1 MKRKKGSVQNT
12 DWRKRKKWDHPVYK
26 EKFMQNFIYAINGPV
41 VKVKDTKDFS
51 MLEMVYVGHKRL
63 IGEVIG
69 ITEKYTTIQ
78 VYETTTGLKIGEP
91 VYTTGMPMCATLGPG
106 IISNIFDGIERPL
119 LKIEEVSGGAFI
131 SEGANV
137 ESLDTEKE
145 YETKI
150 TVKVGDHLKGGQIYA
165 ECQETPVIKHYCMLS
180 PLLEGEVISVNEDG
194 CYKINDTVCM
204 IKDSNGKEIPL
215 TLCQKWPI
223 RQPRPVKER
232 MLISKPLITGQRVID
247 TVLPIAKGGT
257 AAIPGGFGT
266 GKTMTQHQLA
276 KWCDADI
283 IVYIG
288 CGERGNEM
296 TQVLEEFS
304 QLIDPKSNRPLTDR
318 TVLIANTSNMPVA
331 AREASIYTGI
341 TLAEYYR
348 DMGYHIAIMADSTSR
363 WAEALREISGRLEE
377 MPAEEGFPAYL
388 PSRLSEFYERAGY
401 MQTLSDREGSVTII
415 GAVSPQGSDFSEPVT
430 QNTKRFV
437 RCFWTLDKSLAYARH
452 YPAINWTTSYS
463 EYLDDISEYYVL
475 NAGRDF
481 MECRQQISNI
491 LIEEN
496 KLMEIVKL
504 IGSDVLPDDQKLIIE
519 IARVVRVGFLQQNA
533 YHKDDT
539 FVPLKKQL
547 LMMKVILHLYSESKR
562 IISEGKTIGLI
573 QKTGLIEKVIKM
585 KYDIPNDKPEMFDNY
600 FKEITETLDK
610 ITNDDDDWSNK

>member
-1 MKRKKGSVQNT
+1 MNKIYSV
-12 DWRKRKKWDHPVYK
+12 
-26 EKFMQNFIYAINGPV
+26 NGPV

-51 MLEMVYVGHKRL
+51 MLEMVYVGEKKL

-69 ITEKYTTIQ
+69 ITGEFTTIQ
-78 VYETTTGLKIGEP
+78 VYEVTTGLKVGEP
-91 VYTTGMPMCATLGPG
+91 VFNTGSPMSATLGPG

-119 LKIEEVSGGAFI
+119 KEIEKISGAFI
-131 SEGANV
+131 NEGSNV
-137 ESLDTEKE
+137 PAIDTENIYDVTME
-145 YETKI
+145 V
-150 TVKVGDHLKGGQIYA
+150 TVGTELTGGSVYA
-165 ECQETPVIKHYCMLS
+165 SCLETPVIRHYCMLS
-180 PLLEGEVISVNEDG
+180 PFLSGKVIWIAENGKYRV
-194 CYKINDTVCM
+194 NDTVCK
-204 IKDSNGKEIPL
+204 IEDNKGKIHEL

-223 RQPRPVKER
+223 RQPRPVAER
-232 MLISKPLITGQRVID
+232 LMISRPLITGQRIID
-247 TVLPIAKGGT
+247 TILPIAKGGT

-304 QLIDPKSNRPLTDR
+304 ELIDPKTNRPLTDR

-401 MQTLSDREGSVTII
+401 MKTLCGKEGSVTII

-430 QNTKRFV
+430 QNTKRFT
-437 RCFWTLDKSLAYARH
+437 RCFWALDKSLAYARH
-452 YPAINWTTSYS
+452 YPAINWTLSYS
-463 EYLDDISEYYVL
+463 EYTGDLANWYRDNVSP
-475 NAGRDF
+475 DF
-481 MECRQQISNI
+481 MKYREELCS
-491 LIEEN
+491 LLLEEN
-496 KLMEIVKL
+496 SLMEIVKL
-504 IGSDVLPDDQKLIIE
+504 IGADVLPDDQKLVIE
-519 IARVVRVGFLQQNA
+519 IARVIRVGFLQQNA
-533 YHKDDT
+533 FHADDT
-539 FVPLKKQL
+539 FVPLEKQFK
-547 LMMKVILHLYSESKR
+547 MMHVILHLYHRAKEVVARQIPLSK
-562 IISEGKTIGLI
+562 ITA
-573 QKTGLIEKVIKM
+573 TGLFDKFTKM
-585 KYDIPNDKPEMFDNY
+585 KYDVPNSNIEMLDDY
-600 FKEITETLDK
+600 IKETDAVMDGILK
-610 ITNDDDDWSNK
+610 

>member
-1 MKRKKGSVQNT
+1 MENRIYSV
-12 DWRKRKKWDHPVYK
+12 
-26 EKFMQNFIYAINGPV
+26 NGPV
-41 VKVKDTKDFS
+41 VKVRNTKDFS
-51 MLEMVYVGHKRL
+51 MLEMVYVGKKKL

-69 ITEKYTTIQ
+69 ITSEFTTIQ
-78 VYETTTGLKIGEP
+78 VYEVTTGLTVGEP
-91 VYTTGMPMCATLGPG
+91 VVGTGAPMSVTLGPG

-119 LKIEEVSGGAFI
+119 MEIKKLSGRFI

-137 ESLDTEKE
+137 PAIDTEKL
-145 YETKI
+145 YDVTVET
-150 TVKVGDHLKGGQIYA
+150 TVGAELAGGDIYA
-165 ECQETPVIKHYCMLS
+165 SCPETAVITHYCMLS
-180 PLLEGEVISVNEDG
+180 PLLSGKVIWTAENGQYRVNDVV
-194 CYKINDTVCM
+194 CKIE
-204 IKDSNGKEIPL
+204 DSNGTVHEL

-223 RQPRPVKER
+223 RQPRPVAER
-232 MLISKPLITGQRVID
+232 MMISRPLITGQRIID

-304 QLIDPKSNRPLTDR
+304 GLIDPKSGRPLTDR

-401 MQTLSDREGSVTII
+401 MKTLCGREGSVTII

-437 RCFWTLDKSLAYARH
+437 RCFWALDKSLAYARH

-463 EYLDDISEYYVL
+463 EYIDDLTDFYNRE
-475 NAGRDF
+475 AGEDF
-481 MECRQQISNI
+481 LKMRQEISNI

-496 KLMEIVKL
+496 QLMEIVKL
-504 IGSDVLPDDQKLIIE
+504 IGADVLPDSQKLVIDL
-519 IARVVRVGFLQQNA
+519 ARVVRVGFLQQNA

-539 FVPLKKQL
+539 FVPLSKQK
-547 LMMKVILHLYSESKR
+547 LMMDAILTLYHQALDALEKGVTMGEIQQS
-562 IISEGKTIGLI
+562 GLF
-573 QKTGLIEKVIKM
+573 ERVIKI
-585 KYDIPNDKPEMFDNY
+585 KYDIPNDKPELFD
-600 FKEITETLDK
+600 TLKRDIIASFEQMCQK
-610 ITNDDDDWSNK
+610 AGERRAV

>member
-1 MKRKKGSVQNT
+1 MNSIYSV
-12 DWRKRKKWDHPVYK
+12 
-26 EKFMQNFIYAINGPV
+26 NGPV
-41 VKVKDTKDFS
+41 VKVRDTKDFS
-51 MLEMVYVGHKRL
+51 MLEMVYVGNKRL

-69 ITEKYTTIQ
+69 ITDEETTIQ
-78 VYETTTGLKIGEP
+78 VYESTTGIMPGEP
-91 VYTTGMPMCATLGPG
+91 VYTTGAPMSATLGPG

-119 LKIEEVSGGAFI
+119 RSIYDVSGAFI

-137 ESLDTEKE
+137 PVLDAERT
-145 YETKI
+145 YDV
-150 TVKVGDHLKGGQIYA
+150 TVKVSVGDKLEGGDIYA
-165 ECQETPVIKHYCMLS
+165 VCPETSIIEHRCMLS
-180 PLLEGEVISVNEDG
+180 PRLSGEVVWTAENGS
-194 CYKINDTVCM
+194 YKINDEIVK
-204 IKDSNGKEIPL
+204 IKNAKGEIIPL

-223 RQPRPVKER
+223 REPRPIKNR
-232 MLISKPLITGQRVID
+232 LPINRPLITGQRIID

-304 QLIDPKSNRPLTDR
+304 GLVDPKSGKALTDR

-401 MQTLSDREGSVTII
+401 VETLNGREGSVTVI
-415 GAVSPQGSDFSEPVT
+415 GAVSPQGADFSEPVT

-463 EYLDDISEYYVL
+463 EYIEDLADFYKDNVDEKFLDY
-475 NAGRDF
+475 
-481 MECRQQISNI
+481 RQQISNI

-504 IGSDVLPDDQKLIIE
+504 IGSDVLPDDQKLTIE

-539 FVPLKKQL
+539 YVPLDKQF
-547 LMMKVILHLYSESKR
+547 MMMGAILNLYKCAKNAVDAGVTVSA
-562 IISEGKTIGLI
+562 ITG
-573 QKTGLIEKVIKM
+573 TGLFEKVIKM
-585 KYDIPNDKPEMFDNY
+585 KYDIPNDKPEMFRLLNV
-600 FKEITETLDK
+600 EIEEGINALTARAK
-610 ITNDDDDWSNK
+610 V